1 MNLKSDI
8 NAVQQACLSMSKHR
22 KQIGRHCEKAT
33 QILFYQIAGRAEGGR
48 VPTTITE
55 QELDDL
61 SSAINGITSIINW
74 KEGE

>member
-8 NAVQQACLSMSKHR
+8 AAQQMAITSMSKHR

-33 QILFYQIAGRAEGGR
+33 QILFYQIAGRADKHG
-48 VPTTITE
+48 PITITE

-61 SSAINGITSIINW
+61 SSAVNGITSIINW